1 MFEIQRISDDNPT
14 YCSLAAETKE
24 EQAVIYNAMQ
34 NPTHKLSDFINQ
46 RVTFS
51 NVFMEQVEI
60 TDEDGEEIPVK
71 AVRTV
76 LITPDGEGI
85 VATSNGVAR
94 SMYNLFKI
102 FGTPENWEDDMSVI
116 VRQVETARG
125 RTFKLEVIVD

>member
-1 MFEIQRISDDNPT
+1 MFEIQRITDDNPM
-14 YCSLAAETKE
+14 YCSMAAESKE
-24 EQAVIYNAMQ
+24 EQAIIYNAMQ
-34 NPTHKLSDFINQ
+34 NPTHKLSEFINQ

-60 TDEDGEEIPVK
+60 TDEEDDGVTRK

-76 LITPDGEGI
+76 LITPEGEGI

-102 FGTPENWEDDMSVI
+102 FGTPESWEDSMSVI
-116 VRQVETARG
+116 VRQVETAKG

>member
-1 MFEIQRISDDNPT
+1 MFEIQRITDENPM
-14 YCSLAAETKE
+14 YCSMAAETKE
-24 EQAVIYNAMQ
+24 EQAIIYNAMQ
-34 NPTHKLSDFINQ
+34 NPTHKLSEFINQ

-60 TDEDGEEIPVK
+60 TDEEDDEVTRK

-76 LITPDGEGI
+76 LITPEGEGI

-102 FGTPENWEDDMSVI
+102 FGTPECWEDSMSVI
-116 VRQVETARG
+116 VRQVETAKG